1 MVRSIKVEDIEIIH
15 KVWLRHF
22 KEQFQFPDFLNGFLC
37 SFAVESKGDL
47 IAIAGIKPILESIIV
62 VDKDFSPRE
71 RRTALLEILDTS
83 EYFGKQN
90 GFDQLHAFIQE
101 PQYLNQLIRYGFNKT
116 KGQAVVRNI

>member
-1 MVRSIKVEDIEIIH
+1 MVRQIDAIDIETIH

-22 KEQFQFPDFLNGFLC
+22 KEQFPFPNFLNEFLC
-37 SFAVESKGDL
+37 AFAVEQKGEL
-47 IAIAGIKPILESIIV
+47 IAIAGIKPILESIII
-62 VDKDFSPRE
+62 VDKDFSPRA
-71 RRTALLEILDTS
+71 RRTALLEILATS
-83 EYFGKQN
+83 EYFGRQH